1 MLNPRVTRVGGTLCG
16 EYAVDERGWLG
27 VERVRFVRIYRELP
41 RCTGVKPQG
50 LNLWV
55 IRVTRARTHTWHAL
69 ARTDAARHV
78 GRRVAGTT
86 GLLARVRLEQRERRA
101 RGDGRR
107 ALPMLVPVQTPSVL
121 SITPRE
127 RLVSP
132 SGSWC
137 HPGVTTHRR
146 YCTMMPSSRDAT
158 PLPLSREREREER
171 ERRER
176 ERESESEREVGV
188 TQRLLASPRGH
199 HAPQV
204 RHHDAIESRRHTAAA
219 LTLAL
224 LAPALA
230 RRARAFLPRRCHTHL
245 HHAQGAYK
253 SITQLMYPR
262 SLPAWFLYNNPVVDS
277 SVPIQTVPLNP
288 LNRLVGVCLVVH
300 TISKSPC

>member
-1 MLNPRVTRVGGTLCG
+1 MGAGHCRCWCLCRHPVCLASPR
-16 EYAVDERGWLG
+16 ERGW
-27 VERVRFVRIYRELP
+27 
-41 RCTGVKPQG
+41 
-50 LNLWV
+50 
-55 IRVTRARTHTWHAL
+55 
-69 ARTDAARHV
+69 
-78 GRRVAGTT
+78 
-86 GLLARVRLEQRERRA
+86 
-101 RGDGRR
+101 
-107 ALPMLVPVQTPSVL
+107 
-121 SITPRE
+121 
-127 RLVSP
+127 
-132 SGSWC
+132 C
-137 HPGVTTHRR
+137 HPAALGDTQRLTTHRR

-204 RHHDAIESRRHTAAA
+204 LHHDAIESRRHTAAA

>member
-158 PLPLSREREREER
+158 PLPLSRSPFSRPR
-171 ERRER
+171 
-176 ERESESEREVGV
+176 SPGV
-188 TQRLLASPRGH
+188 
-199 HAPQV
+199 
-204 RHHDAIESRRHTAAA
+204 
-219 LTLAL
+219 
-224 LAPALA
+224 LAPFS
-230 RRARAFLPRRCHTHL
+230 RA
-245 HHAQGAYK
+245 
-253 SITQLMYPR
+253 
-262 SLPAWFLYNNPVVDS
+262 
-277 SVPIQTVPLNP
+277 
-288 LNRLVGVCLVVH
+288 GVILTCTMHRVR
-300 TISKSPC
+300 TSQ